1 MKGRYMENKEMT
13 FEAAIARLDE
23 IVKALEGGSA
33 PLDESLG
40 LFEEGVA
47 LVKFCNSKLDKAE
60 AAVKKL
66 VPSGDGYTETDMD

>member
-1 MKGRYMENKEMT
+1 MYIGRHSVWDDEKES
-13 FEAAIARLDE
+13 LL
-23 IVKALEGGSA
+23 VEGGSA

>member
-1 MKGRYMENKEMT
+1 MT
-13 FEAAIARLDE
+13 FESAIARLDE
-23 IVKALEGGSA
+23 IVKTLEGGNA

-60 AAVKKL
+60 AVVKKL
-66 VPSGDGYTETDMD
+66 IPSGDGYEETDMD